1 MQRRAFELQQ
11 AAPEVQE
18 APDPLENHPEI
29 LERLQ
34 VPVLAAAGEGD
45 MPDFKAGAA
54 EIAELVPRGEAT
66 LIHGAGHLAPLEAPD
81 TFKHLLLDFL
91 DDHA

>member
-1 MQRRAFELQQ
+1 
-11 AAPEVQE
+11 
-18 APDPLENHPEI
+18 
-29 LERLQ
+29 
-34 VPVLAAAGEGD
+34 

-81 TFKHLLLDFL
+81 PFKELLLDSL
-91 DDHA
+91 DDPA